1 MSKSLSTKYRP
12 KDFESVCGQ
21 NSIVK
26 ILQRQIQLKDYK
38 HAYLFTGSTG
48 IGKTTLCRILAS
60 KINGNLSGVEE
71 IDGASNNGIDNIRNI
86 IKAAQERSVS
96 SEYKIFIIDECH
108 ALTNQ
113 SWQALLKC
121 IEEPPQY
128 TIFMFCTT
136 DAQKIPSTIINRC
149 QRYNLSKIS
158 DEKIYNRLK
167 YICEQ
172 EHFINYEETIR
183 YISKTCN
190 GGLRDAISTLE
201 KVSSYSNNFNI
212 ETTLEILGS
221 YSYDTLFNL
230 VNNIIDSKQ
239 DLVLKTISSI
249 YYNGD
254 DLKVFVD
261 KFLSFCLEITKY
273 CLFKDIKMIEIP
285 DSFEQALNSSI
296 NFNTPEKYYM
306 ILVDKL
312 LELKN
317 LIKSDNNIKTTV
329 EAYFLR
335 MCRWE

>member
-60 KINGNLSGVEE
+60 KINGDLSGIEE
-71 IDGASNNGIDNIRNI
+71 IDGASNNGVDNIRNI

-96 SEYKIFIIDECH
+96 SKYKIFIIDECH

-136 DAQKIPSTIINRC
+136 DAQKIPATIINRC

-172 EHFINYEETIR
+172 EHFTNYEETIR

-201 KVSSYSNNFNI
+201 KVSSYSTEFNI
-212 ETTLEILGS
+212 ETTLEILGN
-221 YSYDTLFNL
+221 YSYDILFNL

-261 KFLSFCLEITKY
+261 KFLSFCLEVTKY
-273 CLFKDIKMIEIP
+273 CLFKDIKRLEIP

>member
-21 NSIVK
+21 SSIVK

-60 KINGNLSGVEE
+60 KINGDLSGVEE

-201 KVSSYSNNFNI
+201 KVSSYSTEFNI

-261 KFLSFCLEITKY
+261 KFLFFCLEITKY

-285 DSFEQALNSSI
+285 NNFEQVLNSSI

>member
-60 KINGNLSGVEE
+60 KINGDLSGIEE
-71 IDGASNNGIDNIRNI
+71 IDGASNNGVDNIRNI

-96 SEYKIFIIDECH
+96 SKYKIFIIDECH

-136 DAQKIPSTIINRC
+136 DAQKIPATIVNRC

-201 KVSSYSNNFNI
+201 KVSSYSTEFNI
-212 ETTLEILGS
+212 ETTLQILGN
-221 YSYDTLFNL
+221 YSYDILFNL

-254 DLKVFVD
+254 DLRVFVD
-261 KFLSFCLEITKY
+261 KFLSFCLEVTKY
-273 CLFKDIKMIEIP
+273 CLFKDIKRLEIP

>member
-21 NSIVK
+21 SSIVK

-60 KINGNLSGVEE
+60 KINGDLSGVEE

-201 KVSSYSNNFNI
+201 KVSSYSTEFNI

>member
-201 KVSSYSNNFNI
+201 KVSSYSTEFNI
-212 ETTLEILGS
+212 ETTLEILGN
-221 YSYDTLFNL
+221 YSYDILFNL

>member
-12 KDFESVCGQ
+12 KDFENVCGQ
-21 NSIVK
+21 SSIVK

-60 KINGNLSGVEE
+60 KINGDLSGVEE

-201 KVSSYSNNFNI
+201 KVSSYSTEFNI

-239 DLVLKTISSI
+239 DLILKTISSI

-285 DSFEQALNSSI
+285 NSFEQALNSSI

>member
-21 NSIVK
+21 SSIVK
-26 ILQRQIQLKDYK
+26 ILQRQVQLKDYK

-60 KINGNLSGVEE
+60 KINGDLSGIEE
-71 IDGASNNGIDNIRNI
+71 IDGASNNGVDNIRNI

-136 DAQKIPSTIINRC
+136 DAQKIPATIINRC

-201 KVSSYSNNFNI
+201 KVSSYSTEFNI

-285 DSFEQALNSSI
+285 NSFEQVLNSSI

>member
-12 KDFESVCGQ
+12 KDFENVCGQ
-21 NSIVK
+21 SSIVK

-60 KINGNLSGVEE
+60 KINGDLSGVEE

-136 DAQKIPSTIINRC
+136 DAQKIPATIINRC

-201 KVSSYSNNFNI
+201 KVSSYSTEFNI

-285 DSFEQALNSSI
+285 NSFEQALNSSI

>member
-21 NSIVK
+21 SSIVK

-60 KINGNLSGVEE
+60 KINGDLSGVEE

-201 KVSSYSNNFNI
+201 KVSSYSTEFNI

-285 DSFEQALNSSI
+285 NSFEQALNSSI

-317 LIKSDNNIKTTV
+317 LIKSDNNIKTTI

>member
-21 NSIVK
+21 SSIVK

-60 KINGNLSGVEE
+60 KINGDLSGVEE

-201 KVSSYSNNFNI
+201 KVSSYSTEFNI

-273 CLFKDIKMIEIP
+273 CLFKDIKIIEIP
-285 DSFEQALNSSI
+285 NSFEQALNSSI